1 MTSEADDQERGTQPG
16 DASAP
21 GEAALT
27 TGALARRLGVAPT
40 TLRTWERRYG
50 IGPSSREQGRHRRW
64 RPADVARL
72 EQMCRLTAQGI
83 APAEAARLA
92 LAGAP
97 VAREVPAKE
106 LGGGGAEPG
115 STGSGS
121 RSGPHT
127 ASGAG
132 SGSGPGSGFSPGSGL
147 GDLGELPLGQV
158 WPESRGLGRAALRL
172 DAAAVQARLR
182 SAVDSY
188 GVVVAWEQIIAPT
201 LHAVGRKWATS
212 GECVVD
218 IEHMLS
224 WHVSTTLRSAVR
236 APEHEPL
243 LPPVLLACMPD
254 EQHCLAIEALW
265 AALVERGLPTRI
277 FGAAVSAEALESAV
291 RRIGPCAV
299 VLWSQ
304 TRRTADLSVVRSLLS
319 LEWGVRG
326 ARSHPLVLL
335 AGTGWSS
342 AAHEQ
347 GASRLTGLASGL
359 AVLESLFRAV
369 LQSSTA
375 PPRNLPDDSG

>member
-1 MTSEADDQERGTQPG
+1 MTSEPDSRTGVNPPEES
-16 DASAP
+16 SAP
-21 GEAALT
+21 VEPALT

-50 IGPSSREQGRHRRW
+50 IGPSRRDEGRHRRW
-64 RPADVARL
+64 TLSDVARL
-72 EQMCRLTAQGI
+72 EHMCRLTAQGF

-92 LAGAP
+92 LAAAAP
-97 VAREVPAKE
+97 
-106 LGGGGAEPG
+106 GAETVQEPAPLDQA
-115 STGSGS
+115 TG
-121 RSGPHT
+121 PAVLADADT
-127 ASGAG
+127 ATD
-132 SGSGPGSGFSPGSGL
+132 
-147 GDLGELPLGQV
+147 GDLGELPFGQV
-158 WPESRGLGRAALRL
+158 WPESRGLGRAAVRL
-172 DAAAVQARLR
+172 DAAAVQTRLR
-182 SAVDSY
+182 SAVDTY
-188 GVVVAWEQIIAPT
+188 GVVVAWEQVIAPT

-212 GECVVD
+212 SECYVD
-218 IEHMLS
+218 VEHLLS
-224 WHVSTTLRSAVR
+224 WHVSTILRSSVQ
-236 APEHEPL
+236 PPHSEPL

-254 EQHCLAIEALW
+254 EQHSLAIEALW

-277 FGAAVSAEALESAV
+277 FGAAVSADALESAV

-304 TRRTADLSVVRSLLS
+304 TRRTADPAVVRRLLS

-342 AAHEQ
+342 AAPPQ

-369 LQSSTA
+369 LQSSVTA
-375 PPRNLPDDSG
+375 TRNLPRDSE